1 MPSAFSARWRSLT
14 ALTAQPTTNRENR
27 SRIAARYTLPLSP
40 ITNSVVS
47 PTQRRFGAFGRELP
61 IEQIRGDRLVVI
73 AHRGAPEAFPR
84 PGFQAVLL
92 HQPDHPLPTDPLF
105 LLDQILVDPRAA
117 IPLLTR
123 GKRRAHKHAQL
134 PIALSVGRFGSPA
147 PGVIAARRDTQDLT
161 HRRNRKHRLPRVN
174 QRKRV
179 AGSFAK
185 KAAAFFRISRSS
197 RSWRLSFRSRASSS
211 RSAVVNP
218 VRPCERSARARV
230 THARSAVSVKSR
242 SRATAPTLLP
252 SSRTSRT
259 AWALKSSS
267 NRRRDRRLLVV
278 SAIGVD
284 IVSAFRKVSTKPDQA
299 HTAWLSRAASRE
311 RHADTRSMLVMP
323 RRFDQQPA
331 DQRVPRPRDAT
342 APMLLARGV
351 LTRDETEIRHQRAGR
366 VEPPKVMQLCQ
377 DQNRRQRIDPT
388 EAPQPR
394 HGFAIR
400 LALRDV
406 GQPRIEFGEPRLELI
421 DRQQII
427 VDDDALRRLRPLQT
441 VDPSAMRARPV
452 ATAVI
457 QAATQQQLAQAM
469 PTPLQIFTRV
479 ITRPTQIA
487 DRLLFRRRRPDLRQ
501 QPSAQQLHQFARIA
515 AIGLHPLAGLPRN
528 EPRRDDLTA
537 DTRCGDLALQRIA
550 ARPGF
555 VTHPHGTRRV
565 ALELSHQSPHGVWLI
580 RHLPRHRRRLVTNQH
595 RDKEILLVRVHPNVR
610 GNVFHDRLL
619 SSAALTP
626 RGVNPRSRW
635 LTPPCRVRQ
644 HYDVTIASR
653 SFHIV
658 YVRGG
663 RFIVSSSPEVLRCE
677 SGG

>member
-185 KAAAFFRISRSS
+185 KAAAFFRISRSN

-230 THARSAVSVKSR
+230 THSRSAVSVKSR

-299 HTAWLSRAASRE
+299 HIDDSYRNPEWLTFAFQPRRLERLFFERRAA
-311 RHADTRSMLVMP
+311 V
-323 RRFDQQPA
+323 
-331 DQRVPRPRDAT
+331 
-342 APMLLARGV
+342 GC
-351 LTRDETEIRHQRAGR
+351 
-366 VEPPKVMQLCQ
+366 K
-377 DQNRRQRIDPT
+377 
-388 EAPQPR
+388 
-394 HGFAIR
+394 R
-400 LALRDV
+400 L
-406 GQPRIEFGEPRLELI
+406 
-421 DRQQII
+421 
-427 VDDDALRRLRPLQT
+427 
-441 VDPSAMRARPV
+441 
-452 ATAVI
+452 
-457 QAATQQQLAQAM
+457 
-469 PTPLQIFTRV
+469 
-479 ITRPTQIA
+479 
-487 DRLLFRRRRPDLRQ
+487 
-501 QPSAQQLHQFARIA
+501 
-515 AIGLHPLAGLPRN
+515 
-528 EPRRDDLTA
+528 
-537 DTRCGDLALQRIA
+537 
-550 ARPGF
+550 
-555 VTHPHGTRRV
+555 
-565 ALELSHQSPHGVWLI
+565 
-580 RHLPRHRRRLVTNQH
+580 
-595 RDKEILLVRVHPNVR
+595 
-610 GNVFHDRLL
+610 
-619 SSAALTP
+619 
-626 RGVNPRSRW
+626 
-635 LTPPCRVRQ
+635 
-644 HYDVTIASR
+644 
-653 SFHIV
+653 
-658 YVRGG
+658 
-663 RFIVSSSPEVLRCE
+663 
-677 SGG
+677 